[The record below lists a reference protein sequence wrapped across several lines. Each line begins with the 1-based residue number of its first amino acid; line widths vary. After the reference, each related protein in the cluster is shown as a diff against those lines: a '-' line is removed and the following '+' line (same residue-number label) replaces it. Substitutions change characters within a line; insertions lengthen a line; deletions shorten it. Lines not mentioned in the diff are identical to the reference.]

1 VAFIVG
7 FLVSAVLSFIY
18 SLQLFVPVFLSPLVQ
33 FVSVSSHLDNMA
45 RGVIDSRDVIYYL
58 SATIGGLFLAVRL
71 LARQH
76 A

>member
-1 VAFIVG
+1 
-7 FLVSAVLSFIY
+7 
-18 SLQLFVPVFLSPLVQ
+18 VPEAIAPVIE

-58 SATIGGLFLAVRL
+58 TVTGGALFLAERS